1 MKHLDDF
8 TLDHPTITG
17 LRIVQSAIVLLS
29 VLAFWRLGW
38 VPLMVGILVIIQFEL
53 LIIGLSLV
61 YFLKRIC
68 NNTNR

>member
-53 LIIGLSLV
+53 LIIGLCLV
-61 YFLKRIC
+61 YFLKRVC

>member
-1 MKHLDDF
+1 MKHLGDF